1 MLGLSS
7 LFKGSTVKW
16 LVLLAFVGIIG
27 SLGSALFFM
36 MRDKGKT
43 KNMVKALALRVGLS
57 IVLFLCILF
66 SYWMGWIQ
74 STGIPMR

>member
-57 IVLFLCILF
+57 IILFFCILF